1 MMINKVELNKFKR
14 FNKESVDLQEGM
26 TLVVGGNNS
35 GKSTIL
41 HALAV
46 WEFCK
51 TVLIY
56 EKSPK
61 AVFKDFSGAG
71 YGISIDDFTPINI
84 PSFRYLWTNLKIT
97 SNYSLTI
104 DCFWD
109 NEEGIEKH
117 LKIGLALNQERLF
130 IKKLE
135 STIIEGDYIPHVAY
149 LPTFAG
155 IGSKEEWHSAALRN
169 RYVGQGLAGAVLRN
183 QIMEL
188 YLTNSRIRNEHKN
201 AKGRLS
207 KADLKFIRE
216 NDPYELLQ
224 QVIFSIFK
232 GMLYPKEFNPDFH
245 THVRVNFCNGEIV
258 NKRFQPLSGYSER
271 DIMVEGSGFLQ
282 WLSVYTFALS
292 PNVDTLLL
300 DEPDAHLHCSLQ
312 GALFSHLETIA
323 TKMKKQ
329 VLVATHSSEVIKTFD
344 FKKILFIDGT
354 SLHYLCTEDIK
365 IRVLSGL
372 GTKYFPLLSQIEN
385 SKRLLFVE
393 NQSDAELLKIFCNKY
408 SIWPANLA
416 VWPLATKH
424 KERKTLF
431 LYLIGQIPDLKCIS
445 LSDRDNG
452 NYNEITK
459 HLHEKGMPDLQQ
471 GGGLRYRTWRRW
483 EIESYLFCKPAIVRL
498 IMAKNPSLTEEDANN
513 EFDTF
518 VNGMGLV
525 YPNDY
530 KQSDKTISNGRLFDA
545 DAKEILHPICNK
557 FGIEKEE
564 IAKEMTK
571 DEIFEDVITLVDE
584 IVGMCV

>member
-1 MMINKVELNKFKR
+1 MIKRVELNKFKR
-14 FNKESVDLQEGM
+14 FNSKTIDLQDGM

-56 EKSPK
+56 EKSPR
-61 AVFKDFSGAG
+61 AIFHDFSGDG

-109 NEEGIEKH
+109 DVAGVEKH

-130 IKKLE
+130 IKNLE
-135 STIIEGDYIPHVAY
+135 STIQEGDYIPCVAY

-183 QIMEL
+183 QIMEF
-188 YLTNSRIRNEHKN
+188 YLANDQYRREHKN
-201 AKGRLS
+201 ARGRLS
-207 KADLKFIRE
+207 DADLRHLRE
-216 NDPYELLQ
+216 HDPYELLQ

-232 GMLYPKEFNPDFH
+232 GILYPKEFNPDFH
-245 THVRVNFCNGEIV
+245 THVRVNFRKGEIV
-258 NKRFQPLSGYSER
+258 NKRFKPYAHYSER

-312 GALFSHLETIA
+312 GELFCHLEAIA
-323 TKMKKQ
+323 TKMNKQ
-329 VLVATHSSEVIKTFD
+329 VLVATHSSEVIKSFD
-344 FKKILFIDGT
+344 FKRILFIDG
-354 SLHYLCTEDIK
+354 SSVHYLGAEDIK
-365 IRVLSGL
+365 VRLLSGL
-372 GTKYFPLLSQIEN
+372 GTEYFPKLSQIETA
-385 SKRLLFVE
+385 KRLLFVE
-393 NQSDAELLKIFCNKY
+393 NQSDADFLKEFCNKY
-408 SIWPANLA
+408 AVWPENLA
-416 VWPLATKH
+416 VWPLANKH
-424 KERKTLF
+424 VDRKVLF
-431 LYLIGQIPDLKCIS
+431 LYLKDQIPNLKCLS

-452 NYNEITK
+452 NYNDVARDLK
-459 HLHEKGMPDLQQ
+459 LPGMPDLDEA
-471 GGGLRYRTWRRW
+471 GGLRYRTWRRW
-483 EIESYLFCKPAIVRL
+483 EMESYLFCKPAMIRL
-498 IMAKNPSLTEEDANN
+498 VMAKNPGLSEAEVTTQ
-513 EFDTF
+513 FDNAVT
-518 VNGMGLV
+518 GIGLV
-525 YPNDY
+525 YPADY
-530 KQSDKTISNGRLFDA
+530 KQSDKTLTNGRLFDA
-545 DAKEILHPICNK
+545 DAKEILYPVCEALGIDK
-557 FGIEKEE
+557 FE
-564 IAKEMTK
+564 IAKEMHE
-571 DEIFEDVITLVDE
+571 DEIFDDVRTLIDE
-584 IVGMCV
+584 IVAMCA